1 MWTDKD
7 VHTDIGRKIMQQI
20 NRKSKLIEVYC
31 LLLIDL
37 FCIVG
42 TYMLSL
48 LLRFGTFRNV
58 LLDTL
63 EYGLQLHYNVCVYFM
78 LFCVLYTI
86 MMDWN
91 RHFFSRGSYVEAI
104 AIIKYEITM
113 VAFVAFVLYLTQNAQ
128 KLSRLFFAY
137 FAVLNF
143 ILTYGAH
150 ILFKIFMTH
159 YYKKSNSSDK
169 VMVITDSEY
178 AKDVIKKLNKD
189 KGWNYQITSVAIL
202 DKDMEGEQIEG
213 IPVVANRQN
222 LFEVA
227 RMAPLDEVFMFLPN
241 TSTRQVKELIRN
253 FELMGV
259 TSHYSVDALD
269 LNMKGRTVG
278 NFAGYAVVTFSLQ
291 YVDYRRVIIKRT
303 MDICGGL
310 VGSLITLLLT
320 PFVALAIK
328 IESPGPVF
336 FAQTRIGKN
345 GRRFKILKFRSMY
358 IDAEERKKELMAQN
372 EMQDGLMFKMED
384 DPRITKVGKFIRKTS
399 IDELPQFFNVFI
411 GDMSLVGTRPPTEDE
426 FEKYKLHYRRR
437 MSITPGLT
445 GMWQVKGRGKVFDF
459 EEVVKLDLE
468 YIDNWTLSLDIK
480 ILFQTVYVVLFGV
493 GAK

>member
-1 MWTDKD
+1 
-7 VHTDIGRKIMQQI
+7 MQQI

-37 FCIVG
+37 ICVVG
-42 TYMLSL
+42 AYVIAL
-48 LLRFGTFRNV
+48 LIRFKDLRAVMMGAT
-58 LLDTL
+58 
-63 EYGLQLHYNVCVYFM
+63 EYGMQLHYNVCVYFM

-86 MMDWN
+86 MVDWN
-91 RHFFSRGSYVEAI
+91 RHFFSRGPYVEGI
-104 AIIKYEITM
+104 AIIKYEVTM
-113 VAFVAFVLYLTQNAQ
+113 VAFIGFVLYLTQNAQ
-128 KLSRLFFAY
+128 RLSRLFFVF
-137 FAVLNF
+137 FAICNF
-143 ILTYGAH
+143 ILTFVGH
-150 ILFKIFMTH
+150 ILFKKYMMR
-159 YYKKSNSSDK
+159 YYKRSNSSDK

-178 AKDVIKKLNKD
+178 AKDVLKKLNKD
-189 KGWNYQITSVAIL
+189 KGWNYQITSLAIL
-202 DKDMEGEQIEG
+202 DKDMTEEEIQGVS
-213 IPVVANRQN
+213 VVANKEN

-227 RMAPLDEVFMFLPN
+227 RMATLDEVFMFLPN

-278 NFAGYAVVTFSLQ
+278 NFAGYAVVTFSLHC
-291 YVDYRRVIIKRT
+291 VDYRRAIIKRT

-310 VGSLITLLLT
+310 VGSLFTVMLT

-328 IESPGPVF
+328 LESKGPVF

-358 IDAEERKKELMAQN
+358 LDAEERKKELMEQN
-372 EMQDGLMFKMED
+372 EMKDGLMFKMED

-399 IDELPQFFNVFI
+399 IDELPQFFNVLI

-426 FEKYKLHYRRR
+426 FEKYEISYRRR

-459 EEVVKLDLE
+459 EDVVKMDLE
-468 YIDNWTLSLDIK
+468 YIDNWTLSLDVK

>member
-1 MWTDKD
+1 
-7 VHTDIGRKIMQQI
+7 MQQI
-20 NRKSKLIEVYC
+20 NRKSKLMEVYC

-37 FCIVG
+37 LCVVG
-42 TYMLSL
+42 TYVLAL
-48 LLRFGTFRNV
+48 FIRFGSYANLV
-58 LLDTL
+58 IDTL
-63 EYGLQLHYNVCVYFM
+63 EIGIQIHYNVCVYFM

-86 MMDWN
+86 MVDWN
-91 RHFFSRGSYVEAI
+91 RHFFSRGVYIEAI
-104 AIIKYEITM
+104 ATLKYEVTM
-113 VAFVAFVLYLTQNAQ
+113 VAFVACILFLTQNAQ
-128 KLSRLFFAY
+128 KLSRLFFVC
-137 FAVLNF
+137 FAVCNF
-143 ILTYGAH
+143 MLTFASH
-150 ILFKIFMTH
+150 MLFKKFMMH

-178 AKDVIKKLNKD
+178 AKAVIKKLNKD
-189 KGWNYQITSVAIL
+189 KGWNYQITSIAIL
-202 DKDMEGEQIEG
+202 DKNMVGEEIEG
-213 IPVVANRQN
+213 IPVVAGNEN
-222 LFEVA
+222 LYEVA
-227 RMAPLDEVFMFLPN
+227 RMATLDEVFMFLPN
-241 TSTRQVKELIRN
+241 TSTSKVKELIQN

-259 TSHYSVDALD
+259 ISHYSVDALD

-291 YVDYRRVIIKRT
+291 YVDYRRAIIKRT

-310 VGSLITLLLT
+310 VGSFITLLLT

-328 IESPGPVF
+328 LESPGPVF

-399 IDELPQFFNVFI
+399 IDELPQFFNVLI
-411 GDMSLVGTRPPTEDE
+411 GDMSLVGTRSPTEDE
-426 FEKYKLHYRRR
+426 FEQYKIHYRRR

-468 YIDNWTLSLDIK
+468 YIDNWTLSMDIK
-480 ILFQTVYVVLFGV
+480 ILFETVYVVLFGV